1 MLLNASNEGVP
12 PSFPCSSPGSSK
24 PGQRGLMELM
34 DCRMHD
40 GADGTVMRSN
50 THRAERL
57 ADLIRQ
63 ELGELIEY
71 EIKDPRVGLVA
82 VTAVEVAENLRRVRV
97 LVRVP
102 GDASEQQTSLQR
114 LAAAQ
119 SFLRYQLAQRL
130 GLRHTPEIS
139 LHLDKTPGGE

>member
-1 MLLNASNEGVP
+1 
-12 PSFPCSSPGSSK
+12 
-24 PGQRGLMELM
+24 
-34 DCRMHD
+34 
-40 GADGTVMRSN
+40 MRNN

-71 EIKDPRVGLVA
+71 EIKDPRVGIVA

-102 GDASEQQTSLQR
+102 GDENQQQASLEK

-119 SFLRYQLAQRL
+119 GFLRYELGQRL
-130 GLRHTPEIS
+130 GLRHIPEIS

>member
-1 MLLNASNEGVP
+1 
-12 PSFPCSSPGSSK
+12 
-24 PGQRGLMELM
+24 
-34 DCRMHD
+34 
-40 GADGTVMRSN
+40 MRSN

-57 ADLIRQ
+57 TDLIRQ

-71 EIKDPRVGLVA
+71 EIKDPRVGLVT

-102 GDASEQQTSLQR
+102 GDEGEQQTSLQR
-114 LAAAQ
+114 LGAAQ
-119 SFLRYQLAQRL
+119 SFLRHELAQRL

-139 LHLDKTPGGE
+139 LHLDKTPDGE

>member
-1 MLLNASNEGVP
+1 
-12 PSFPCSSPGSSK
+12 
-24 PGQRGLMELM
+24 
-34 DCRMHD
+34 
-40 GADGTVMRSN
+40 MRNN

-82 VTAVEVAENLRRVRV
+82 VTAVEVAENLRRVHV
-97 LVRVP
+97 LVRAS
-102 GDASEQQTSLQR
+102 GDERQQQTSLAR

-119 SFLRYQLAQRL
+119 SFLRHELGQRL
-130 GLRHTPEIS
+130 GLRHIPEIS
-139 LHLDKTPGGE
+139 LHLDKTPGCEQPPAS